1 MSVPT
6 GYINRMEN
14 IYLFKKTKL
23 INQDSFVLTE
33 IRKQITQ
40 IKEDLEK
47 TEHEYEQEIELIHKH
62 IREVNDILE
71 PLSHLT
77 KERENLQQLEIVLN
91 NKRLKKNTLEQ
102 KRDELKNFE
111 QLPGMV
117 ASLDSQLQETKN
129 TLQTIKNAKNNLKN
143 SESEFNQIQSTIL
156 VLYDQKEKFI
166 KDIAEKT
173 GVIRKISGDISSLEQ
188 LAKQTL
194 QQEKDLRELQD
205 TLEVYTIL
213 KENIFHKTGVPMHAI
228 QQLLP
233 MISSE
238 ASMNLSDVTDKRL
251 TQMQLSPYAE
261 GNTYGIKIE
270 VAGADNKWMDVQ
282 EFSGGEKTQIN
293 GALRLAIAKE
303 LARMPQVGRTY
314 GQMRTLIIDEGDL
327 GSLDTE
333 ISRTLFIQKIL
344 DQGEFFQK
352 IILITHLTDIMDMF
366 PNRIKVY
373 MTPTRE
379 SRIQI
384 LGDGIG

>member
-1 MSVPT
+1 
-6 GYINRMEN
+6 
-14 IYLFKKTKL
+14 
-23 INQDSFVLTE
+23 
-33 IRKQITQ
+33 
-40 IKEDLEK
+40 
-47 TEHEYEQEIELIHKH
+47 
-62 IREVNDILE
+62 
-71 PLSHLT
+71 
-77 KERENLQQLEIVLN
+77 
-91 NKRLKKNTLEQ
+91 
-102 KRDELKNFE
+102 
-111 QLPGMV
+111 
-117 ASLDSQLQETKN
+117 
-129 TLQTIKNAKNNLKN
+129 
-143 SESEFNQIQSTIL
+143 
-156 VLYDQKEKFI
+156 
-166 KDIAEKT
+166 
-173 GVIRKISGDISSLEQ
+173 
-188 LAKQTL
+188 
-194 QQEKDLRELQD
+194 
-205 TLEVYTIL
+205 
-213 KENIFHKTGVPMHAI
+213 MHAI
-228 QQLLP
+228 QQLFP
-233 MISSE
+233 MIRRE
-238 ASMNLSDVTDKRL
+238 ASMNLSDVTDTRL

-384 LGDGIG
+384 LGDGIGS